1 MDETPARYCSNC
13 GHELSP
19 EDQFCPNC
27 GSAVH
32 QTATVPTPEA
42 DVPVPPPP
50 QAGAA
55 APSPGQTEGT
65 QRSRSRRNL
74 FLAGCLGLIG
84 VLALLIIALV
94 AAVALSGG
102 GGDEPA
108 KKDEQPVVV
117 PADKNNKPADE
128 DNKPADGDTSTATM
142 SDVKMA
148 TDENGEHPTTVFS
161 PNDTFYCVGY
171 LEDAPNDTNITA
183 VWIASDVENVQ
194 PDSKIK
200 QFSARGGSGLFR
212 FNLSPADSW
221 PTGEYG
227 VELYLNDA
235 KEPTK
240 ALAFEVR

>member
-27 GSAVH
+27 GSPVH

-50 QAGAA
+50 QQA
-55 APSPGQTEGT
+55 EGT
-65 QRSRSRRNL
+65 QRNRSRRNL

-84 VLALLIIALV
+84 VMALLIIALV

-102 GGDEPA
+102 GDGGGGGESA
-108 KKDEQPVVV
+108 KKDKP
-117 PADKNNKPADE
+117 PANTPTNAPADE
-128 DNKPADGDTSTATM
+128 DTSTVTM

-148 TDENGEHPTTVFS
+148 TDENGENPTTVFS

-171 LEDAPNDTNITA
+171 LENAPDDTKVTA
-183 VWIASDVENVQ
+183 VWIASDVENVE

-212 FNLSPADSW
+212 FNLSPVDSW
-221 PTGEYG
+221 PTGQYA

-240 ALAFEVR
+240 ALSFEVR